1 MLVLTRKSGEK
12 IRIGKDIIVSV
23 VSKGYGPLKLG
34 IEAPREISIYRE
46 EIYQS
51 VMITLNYPLQKNL
64 HATDNNIDVSRQNS
78 TTKR

>member
-1 MLVLTRKSGEK
+1 MLILTRKSGEK

-23 VSKGYGPLKLG
+23 ISKGNGLLKLG

-51 VMITLNYPLQKNL
+51 VI
-64 HATDNNIDVSRQNS
+64 HANQNS
-78 TTKR
+78 IAKQSIHFKF

>member
-51 VMITLNYPLQKNL
+51 VT
-64 HATDNNIDVSRQNS
+64 HANQNS
-78 TTKR
+78 IAKKIYSL

>member
-51 VMITLNYPLQKNL
+51 VT
-64 HATDNNIDVSRQNS
+64 HANQNS
-78 TTKR
+78 IAKKSIHFKF

>member
-51 VMITLNYPLQKNL
+51 VI
-64 HATDNNIDVSRQNS
+64 HANQNS
-78 TTKR
+78 IAKKIYSL